1 MLSLVDSW
9 YTIMIYH
16 TDKTLANPHSTWLS
30 KDKRQR
36 ERFQLPLLFLL
47 LYLMEQEKLV
57 PTAKQPVEM
66 VAPAT
71 SVATSCWL
79 FGGKLA
85 RWFCE
90 STPRVTPQDIL
101 QQLEPEQTVH
111 NSHLVVPSL
120 R

>member
-1 MLSLVDSW
+1 MV
-9 YTIMIYH
+9 
-16 TDKTLANPHSTWLS
+16 
-30 KDKRQR
+30 
-36 ERFQLPLLFLL
+36 
-47 LYLMEQEKLV
+47 QEKLV
-57 PTAKQPVEM
+57 PTAKQPVDV

-101 QQLEPEQTVH
+101 QQLESKLNQPPTIFCCRSWFLQR
-111 NSHLVVPSL
+111 SGSKFVVMPDCGL
-120 R
+120 NP